1 MTPCKRQ
8 AVLPERPSRE
18 PEGTKRGT
26 YRRPS
31 VLRLGQKDWGGGPRP
46 SVPGRCPGTSSAA
59 AAATVLPACR
69 TVLSTNQRCPEPCRL
84 CSTQGQAPLAL
95 HTAARGRTA
104 TAVGPV
110 TTRTEGD
117 PFYVVHSMRRP
128 STVKQ
133 FSLEPV
139 PARLAP
145 MYQHATTRRDRRC
158 CRPAQHNLRCD
169 LIRRDARHS
178 SPITRGILMTPEAR
192 LPRAKTE
199 DFVLSALRDDFH

>member
-1 MTPCKRQ
+1 MRGGGGLAQWVNGRGKTDLRPQCRDHEGPRIEHGAGAERAPLMLGSWAPDDDAVGPTQPEQGGRQPPWTPCKRQ

-84 CSTQGQAPLAL
+84 CSRSSATL
-95 HTAARGRTA
+95 HTDG
-104 TAVGPV
+104 G
-110 TTRTEGD
+110 
-117 PFYVVHSMRRP
+117 
-128 STVKQ
+128 
-133 FSLEPV
+133 
-139 PARLAP
+139 
-145 MYQHATTRRDRRC
+145 
-158 CRPAQHNLRCD
+158 
-169 LIRRDARHS
+169 
-178 SPITRGILMTPEAR
+178 
-192 LPRAKTE
+192 
-199 DFVLSALRDDFH
+199 